1 MLTVRPKVA
10 ELQFSLYG
18 RALHP
23 ELFQSCK
30 SQTIQRGDYE
40 ARIDITTAGH
50 VVTWKYDDSLY
61 LTEVAATSNHP
72 LPVGRRL
79 FRRRLQGQRQHQL
92 DYRRGVSYQVCFQL
106 ERTKADLFW
115 TFQQELSR
123 KSCEQGM
130 MHTFQ
135 SSGRMAMGALSYIY
149 AETRAHSLS
158 IQAFHTFPDDHAIVK
173 VHSIIS
179 LPEAKAA

>member
-1 MLTVRPKVA
+1 MLSVRPKVA

-23 ELFQSCK
+23 ELFQACE
-30 SQTIQRGDYE
+30 SQVIQRGEYE

-50 VVTWKYDDSLY
+50 VVTWHYDNSLY
-61 LTEVAATSNHP
+61 LTEVAATANHP

-92 DYRRGVSYQVCFQL
+92 DYRRGVSYQVSFQL

-115 TFQQELSR
+115 TFQEELTKR
-123 KSCEQGM
+123 SCDRGLL
-130 MHTFQ
+130 HTFQ

-149 AETRAHSLS
+149 AETRTSSLS
-158 IQAFHTFPDDHAIVK
+158 IQSFHTFPDDCAIVK
-173 VHSIIS
+173 THSIIQI
-179 LPEAKAA
+179 PEKLAG